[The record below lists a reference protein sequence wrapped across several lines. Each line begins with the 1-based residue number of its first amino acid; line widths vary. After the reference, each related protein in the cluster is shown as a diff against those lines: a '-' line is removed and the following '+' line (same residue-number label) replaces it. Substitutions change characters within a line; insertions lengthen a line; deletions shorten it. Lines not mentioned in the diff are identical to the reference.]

1 MFLAQKAS
9 FFCSSHE
16 QKCASVTFPF
26 PLCRLHWVKLHRQ
39 TGCRPLAANN
49 SRKHD
54 KTAKCAGYWR
64 RNVRNQLQLRSR
76 KRCPAQAQVAYE
88 GRPVGQSKSRC
99 YRSRP
104 LAHHLE
110 IIPTTPTTTTM
121 CRRLPRCPARGR
133 AKAGLVAAAW
143 HSRRPLA
150 LAPQQNMSADLATAT
165 ATKSRSLAEPHHL
178 AQQRRPGRAS
188 PDTASKSRSL
198 TARGRAK
205 MMGSHS
211 CHWHSRLSR
220 PLAAKRGVCGSGG
233 GRTTP
238 GSEAGL
244 WRQSEKFQGPEKGLW
259 QQS

>member
-1 MFLAQKAS
+1 
-9 FFCSSHE
+9 
-16 QKCASVTFPF
+16 
-26 PLCRLHWVKLHRQ
+26 
-39 TGCRPLAANN
+39 
-49 SRKHD
+49 
-54 KTAKCAGYWR
+54 
-64 RNVRNQLQLRSR
+64 
-76 KRCPAQAQVAYE
+76 
-88 GRPVGQSKSRC
+88 
-99 YRSRP
+99 
-104 LAHHLE
+104 
-110 IIPTTPTTTTM
+110 M

-220 PLAAKRGVCGSGG
+220 PLAAKREVPRIRKRPLAAKLRRFRGRSRTRLAARAPRTRIAAVAAETTLVVHRIHRHLRALRPESAARPLAAETTLAAIAVHLRPEGRFLMVFKVASTSQVARRPLAATRCCSGSGHWI
-233 GRTTP
+233 
-238 GSEAGL
+238 S
-244 WRQSEKFQGPEKGLW
+244 F
-259 QQS
+259 